1 MEALILTCSTGGG
14 HNAAAYATAEALS
27 LRGHTA
33 KVLDPYSLV
42 GERLAKAVGGT
53 YVRMVQISPSLFGVV
68 YKIGDT
74 YRRLPIK
81 SPVYTINGR
90 MAKRLDKYFRENKT
104 DVVLCTH
111 VFCAEMLTY
120 MKKHGMTVPKTVFI
134 STDYTCVP
142 FTEETDLDYYILP
155 SQDLNDEY
163 IRRGVPDG
171 KLIAGGIPVKKAFRE
186 GVTKAEAR
194 RILGFDPDSEYIILS
209 GGSMGAGK
217 LRTAIRVLE
226 PYLEKED
233 KRLIVLCGN
242 NSGLYGSLFEHYCSN
257 DRITLLPSTNDMPT
271 YLRACDLFVGKPGGL
286 SSTECASA
294 RVPTIFISPIP
305 GCETYNCKFFV
316 GRGMALAVR
325 SIRHRL
331 LPAIRKLETDTAVQK
346 MKSQQEKYISGLGAE
361 NIADLCENIC
371 SEVRAQ

>member
-14 HNAAAYATAEALS
+14 HNAAAYAVAEELIS
-27 LRGHTA
+27 RGHTA
-33 KVLDPYSLV
+33 KVLDPYSLI

-68 YKIGDT
+68 YKLGDT
-74 YRRLPIK
+74 YRRLPVK
-81 SPVYTINGR
+81 SPVYAVNGR
-90 MAKRLDKYFRENKT
+90 MAKYLDRYFRENKT

-111 VFCAEMLTY
+111 VFGAEMLTY
-120 MKKHGMTVPKTVFI
+120 MRKHGMNVPPTVFVA
-134 STDYTCVP
+134 TDYTCIP
-142 FTEETDLDYYILP
+142 FTEETECDCYIVP
-155 SQDLNDEY
+155 SQDLNDDY
-163 IRRGVPDG
+163 IRRGVPEE
-171 KLIAGGIPVKKAFRE
+171 KLVIGGIPVKKAFRD
-186 GVTKAEAR
+186 GMSKQKARES
-194 RILGFDPDSEYIILS
+194 LGLDPNSEYLILS

-226 PYLEKED
+226 PILESED

-242 NSGLYGSLFEHYCSN
+242 NGGLYGSLN
-257 DRITLLPSTNDMPT
+257 DNYGGNSRITVMPSTNDMPT
-271 YLRACDLFVGKPGGL
+271 YLKACDIFIGKPGGL

-325 SIRHRL
+325 SIRHSLIPAVRRL
-331 LPAIRKLETDTAVQK
+331 ENDSAVQK
-346 MKSQQEKYISGLGAE
+346 MKRQQEKYISGRGAE
-361 NIADLCENIC
+361 AVSDLCEKLC
-371 SEVRAQ
+371 RTES